1 MEWEAEQISAS
12 APALPKIQNPEHW
25 QSQEA
30 IS

>member
-1 MEWEAEQISAS
+1 MEWEAEQIS